1 MSRIG
6 VKPIPLPAGV
16 VVTSSADGVVVKG
29 PKGELKQ
36 RLTGGVKI
44 VVDAAKGR
52 AKVERAGNERRDRAL
67 HGLYR
72 ALVRNMVE
80 GVSKGFQ
87 KNLEI
92 EGVGYNAKLEGKDK
106 LVLNIGFCLPVELR
120 VPAGLAIETPKPTQ
134 LQVKGTDRQL
144 VGQFAAK
151 IRGVRPPE
159 PYKGKGIRYADEKIE
174 RKAGKA
180 VGTKG

>member
-6 VKPIPLPAGV
+6 AKTIALPAGV
-16 VVTSSADGVVVKG
+16 TVTTAAEGVVVKG

-44 VVDAAKGR
+44 EVDAAKKQATVR
-52 AKVERAGNERRDRAL
+52 RAGEGRKDRAL

-80 GVSKGFQ
+80 GVSTGYT

-92 EGVGYNAKLEGKDK
+92 EGVGYNAKLDGKDK
-106 LVLNIGFCLPVELR
+106 LVLNIGFCLPVELKI
-120 VPAGLAIETPKPTQ
+120 PAGLVIETPKPT
-134 LQVKGTDRQL
+134 LVNIKGCDRQL
-144 VGQFAAK
+144 VGQFASE

-159 PYKGKGIRYADEKIE
+159 PYKGKGIRYAGEAIQ

-180 VGTKG
+180 VGSKG